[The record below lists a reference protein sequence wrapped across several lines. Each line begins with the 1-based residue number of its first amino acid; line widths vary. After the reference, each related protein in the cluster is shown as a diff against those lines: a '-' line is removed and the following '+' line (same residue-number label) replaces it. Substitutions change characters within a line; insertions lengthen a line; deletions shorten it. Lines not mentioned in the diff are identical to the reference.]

1 MSLSW
6 VTATDENGNDFA
18 ALTKDAS
25 PAGDTKV
32 PVWVFIDGANGY
44 GASIG
49 DIVLKN
55 LKHLGDGK
63 FGA

>member
-1 MSLSW
+1 MHW

-18 ALTKDAS
+18 ALTAHPNPD
-25 PAGDTKV
+25 GEDHV
-32 PVWVFIDGANGY
+32 PVWVFVDGDNGWHANVGE
-44 GASIG
+44 
-49 DIVLKN
+49 VTLKN